1 MEYKSII
8 KSNVEMGFPKPTK
21 SMTVLK
27 GMNLADL
34 ELLIWMN
41 APEIEILNR
50 ETIKWESLFKDAP
63 AEFTPE
69 GHIRIYS
76 ENDKIKNKR

>member
-1 MEYKSII
+1 MDYKSII
-8 KSNVEMGFPKPTK
+8 KNNVEMGFPKPTK
-21 SMTVLK
+21 SITVLK

-41 APEIEILNR
+41 APEMEILNW
-50 ETIKWESLFKDAP
+50 EDKKWESLLKDAP

-69 GHIRIYS
+69 GHMRIYS
-76 ENDKIKNKR
+76 ENKIKSRK